1 MSDYKYEF
9 ISEAEG
15 ELDIELTTRI
25 EQSCPMMSIR
35 ALMVLKNIEDFGEII
50 STTPSRELIEDGKF
64 DLQFNVILRTEEKT
78 ETIIKQ
84 IESISEVEKIE
95 ITSPV

>member
-50 STTPSRELIEDGKF
+50 STTPSRELIEDG
-64 DLQFNVILRTEEKT
+64 
-78 ETIIKQ
+78 
-84 IESISEVEKIE
+84 
-95 ITSPV
+95 

>member
-1 MSDYKYEF
+1 MLDYKDEF
-9 ISEAEG
+9 ISESEG
-15 ELDIELTTRI
+15 KLDIELTTRI

-84 IESISEVEKIE
+84 IELMLNI
-95 ITSPV
+95 